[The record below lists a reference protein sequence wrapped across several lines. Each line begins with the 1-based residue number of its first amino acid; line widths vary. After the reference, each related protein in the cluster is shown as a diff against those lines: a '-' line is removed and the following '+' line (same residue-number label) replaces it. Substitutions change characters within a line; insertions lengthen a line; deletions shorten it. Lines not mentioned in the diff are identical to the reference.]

1 MIGQGAPAG
10 GAASTDYALHQE
22 ESVTNPNL
30 VKKYTDQ
37 LPKETEP
44 MQRARDWSTEVGV
57 DAVAASVG
65 AQLAVLSAACRATS
79 ILEVGTGT
87 GVSGLWLLQ
96 GSPGAT
102 LTSIDLELEH
112 QQHARRAFTA
122 AGVPSTRARLITGDA
137 AEVLPRM
144 NEGSYDIVLLDA
156 GTEQIL
162 ELFELALTLVRIGGT
177 VCVHDALLGGS
188 LADPAQRGADVQD
201 MRALIST
208 LLASNAVATA
218 INPAGDGLLMVTR
231 LPE

>member
-1 MIGQGAPAG
+1 
-10 GAASTDYALHQE
+10 
-22 ESVTNPNL
+22 
-30 VKKYTDQ
+30 
-37 LPKETEP
+37 
-44 MQRARDWSTEVGV
+44 
-57 DAVAASVG
+57 
-65 AQLAVLSAACRATS
+65 
-79 ILEVGTGT
+79 
-87 GVSGLWLLQ
+87 
-96 GSPGAT
+96 
-102 LTSIDLELEH
+102 
-112 QQHARRAFTA
+112 
-122 AGVPSTRARLITGDA
+122 
-137 AEVLPRM
+137 M